1 MDKLTTLNLTFDRV
15 LIQLIIPG
23 LLACFPYLLLFFE
36 VQPAILAFFLSNG
49 VTLIATLVILLSLIS
64 GIILENLGSRIEV
77 HYYDERQLKNDSEYL
92 DVWDKFL
99 QLAYDKEPIGQRYIR
114 NILFRMKFELSVGAA
129 LVFMTIGLGIYN
141 YTHTI
146 FTNLWLNILVI
157 YVTPLVGTLYLI
169 FIEGWQSSKILH
181 ATRKLLVEK
190 YHK

>member
-23 LLACFPYLLLFFE
+23 LLACFPFLLLFFE
-36 VQPAILAFFLSNG
+36 LQPDILAFFQSNS
-49 VTLIATLVILLSLIS
+49 TLMATFVILLSLIS
-64 GIILENLGSRIEV
+64 GIILENFGSRIEV
-77 HYYDERQLKNDSEYL
+77 HYYDEKQLKMDDEYL

-99 QLAYDKEPIGQRYIR
+99 QLAYDKEPIGHRYIR
-114 NILFRMKFELSVGAA
+114 NILFRMKFELSVGVS

-141 YTHTI
+141 YTHVI
-146 FTNLWLNILVI
+146 FSNLLLNILVV
-157 YVTPLVGTLYLI
+157 YVLPIMGTLYLI

-190 YHK
+190 YAE